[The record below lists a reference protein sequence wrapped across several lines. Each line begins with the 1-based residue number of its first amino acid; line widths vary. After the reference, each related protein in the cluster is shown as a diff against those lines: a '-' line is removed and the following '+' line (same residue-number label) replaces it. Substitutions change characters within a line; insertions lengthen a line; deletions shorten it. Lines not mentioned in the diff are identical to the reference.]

1 MRDWD
6 GVRAMLVDEVRLELP
21 QFVAVRTI
29 PLPPVH
35 CVATRELC
43 EAPGMLALGFGCDTI
58 AVEAM
63 QVLGNVVDSLRQII
77 TMGDKDRRRSLT
89 ASTRAARSFTG

>member
-6 GVRAMLVDEVRLELP
+6 GVRAMLVDEVKLELP

-29 PLPPVH
+29 PLPQFIV
-35 CVATRELC
+35 
-43 EAPGMLALGFGCDTI
+43 LALGFGCDTI